1 MGRLFGTAV
10 SGVLVASTAMKI
22 RNALLLLA
30 LAAAPGAAWAGP
42 PDPGHSQIEPIIVGN
57 SNGSQIGDGYRVIVR
72 DFNGTPL
79 GGISV
84 ELRFPGTGA
93 NPYQQQNFPASS
105 QCMGGRYISKDTD
118 ANGLVVFQPRF
129 GGFENG
135 AGVTVKGNI
144 INLGSVRARS
154 TDINSDGA
162 TAVGDFNLFR
172 LNFLFNPAAPET
184 DYNEDGT
191 TAVGDLDIFR
201 KVFLFDS
208 PGTPCP

>member
-1 MGRLFGTAV
+1 MTAHRAFR
-10 SGVLVASTAMKI
+10 S
-22 RNALLLLA
+22 LLLSTLLVLA
-30 LAAAPGAAWAGP
+30 GESWAGP
-42 PDPGHSQIEPIIVGN
+42 PDPGHCQLEPIIVGN
-57 SNGSQIGDGYRVIVR
+57 SNGALIGDGYRVIVR
-72 DFNGTPL
+72 DMNGNLL

-93 NPYQQQNFPASS
+93 NPYQQQNVPATS

-129 GGFENG
+129 GGYENG

-144 INLGSVRARS
+144 VNLGSVRARS

-172 LNFLFNPAAPET
+172 INFLFNPAAAET
-184 DYNEDGT
+184 DFNEDGM
-191 TAVGDLDIFR
+191 TAVGDFDIFR